1 MAATPTPSWRRCC
14 NNCAA
19 RPIRPNGTKWPSKPR
34 RSSKPTW
41 PTSTCWWCHSS
52 RPPARRSRATRC
64 TPATCTSSTIK
75 SPWRP
80 RREAGSH
87 QMFAYIAQRLVGA
100 VSVLF
105 VVSVVSF
112 GLYALTPGDPAVVL
126 LEAAGIHSP
135 PPDAVA
141 AKRLELH
148 LNDPLPVQ
156 YIQWLGGAL
165 RGDFGRSFRS
175 YTPVS
180 ELYLSRIGA
189 TGLLAVCATVLSIV
203 IALPLGIL
211 AAYRRGQLAD
221 AIAQIVVAL
230 GGSMPGFWI
239 GLLLVLLFAVNLHWL
254 PAFGSPTPT
263 GIVLPAIVLAVANIA
278 VLTRLTRSAVL
289 DVLNQEF
296 VTVAHA
302 KGLAPRRVTLK
313 HVLPNIFVPLLTV
326 LGLVFAN
333 LMVGTA
339 VVEYVFAW
347 PGIGRLAIDSALV
360 RDQPVVVG
368 FTVAAGLIFTLM
380 NLLVDVGIAAVD
392 PRVRSL

>member
-1 MAATPTPSWRRCC
+1 MS
-14 NNCAA
+14 
-19 RPIRPNGTKWPSKPR
+19 
-34 RSSKPTW
+34 
-41 PTSTCWWCHSS
+41 
-52 RPPARRSRATRC
+52 
-64 TPATCTSSTIK
+64 
-75 SPWRP
+75 
-80 RREAGSH
+80 
-87 QMFAYIAQRLVGA
+87 AYIAQRLVGA
-100 VSVLF
+100 LSVLF

-126 LEAAGIHSP
+126 LEAAGMHSP
-135 PPDAVA
+135 PAEAVA
-141 AKRLELH
+141 AKRAELH
-148 LNDPLPVQ
+148 LDDPLPLQ
-156 YIQWLGGAL
+156 YVQWLGGAL
-165 RGDFGRSFRS
+165 HGDFGRSFRS

-180 ELYLSRIGA
+180 ELYLNRIGA
-189 TGLLAVCATVLSIV
+189 TGLLAVCATLLSIL
-203 IALPLGIL
+203 IALPLGIT
-211 AAYRRGQLAD
+211 AAYHRGRLTD
-221 AIAQIVVAL
+221 SLAQIVVAL

-239 GLLLVLLFAVNLHWL
+239 GLLLVLLFAVTLHWL
-254 PAFGSPTPT
+254 PAFGSPTPS

-302 KGLAPRRVTLK
+302 KGLAARPVLFK
-313 HVLPNIFVPLLTV
+313 HVLPNVCVPVLTV

-339 VVEYVFAW
+339 VVEYVFSW

-360 RDQPVVVG
+360 RDQPVVIG

-380 NLLVDVGIAAVD
+380 NLLVDVGIAALD